1 MTPSQF
7 SKKAEI
13 PQEVAL
19 HPKDVEREKIAQDIR
34 NYVNRGG
41 TIKTIHHGETGVNT
55 RLTKVWAK
63 KLLPST
69 APKKG

>member
-1 MTPSQF
+1 M
-7 SKKAEI
+7 KIIEI
-13 PQEVAL
+13 VEDPAL
-19 HPKDVEREKIAQDIR
+19 LRHSKDVEREKIAEDIR

-41 TIKTIHHGETGVNT
+41 TIKTIHHGETGVDT